1 MLYNYK
7 DKLQI
12 NQTRFYI
19 HILDPIL
26 QNKFIFFTKIVD
38 DQNITRIVHR
48 KMLIYYNTLDIG
60 KIKKTIC

>member
-12 NQTRFYI
+12 NQTHFYI
-19 HILDPIL
+19 HILNPIL
-26 QNKFIFFTKIVD
+26 QNKLIFFTKIVD

-48 KMLIYYNTLDIG
+48 KMLICYNTLDIG